1 MTAQTPQLIISEIM
15 YNPPEDGADS
25 LEYIEIYNN
34 EITSVNLSG
43 IEFGQGITHAFP
55 NIEIPPQT
63 YFVVAKDSVA
73 FQNTFGTFAFQWESG
88 TLSNNGETLELVD
101 VNGMSIA
108 IVEYENTSPT
118 NGLGASLV
126 LCDLTSDNNIFT
138 NWEAATTSTG
148 IMINGK
154 EIIANPFENSDC
166 PTGPIIS
173 FLESTFSILE
183 DDLMIDILI
192 VLENGNANTTE
203 VSFELDGNSDAILDD
218 DFSANQILPI
228 TLNFPAG
235 IEKDTQIITIQI
247 LEDFD
252 IESNET
258 AIFYLTN
265 PTNNAIVNPMHQT
278 FELIIEDD
286 DATLPDLMIS
296 EIMYNPPETGS
307 DSTEF
312 IELYNN
318 DSLDVNLVNYYFS
331 EGINFTFPE
340 VILEAGEY
348 LVIARDS
355 LAFAHY
361 YGFVPMQWSSG
372 SLTNSGEILELRNS
386 GGSVADVVEY
396 SNTAVWSELANG
408 LGSSLVLCDVNENN
422 NDPTNWNSSI
432 FVTAISIEGFDL
444 TANPSFENECFIPL
458 SQYPIREIGVM
469 TTINLD
475 GEIDS
480 LNRKCELQGIVYGVN
495 LNESNNGLQ
504 FVLIDENGDG
514 ITVYNNSDTLSY
526 SVEEGDEIMLH
537 GTITQFNGLAEIIPD
552 TIFTLSN
559 NNALTNPPEVY
570 FLDET
575 TESQLVEIKNL
586 IIIDPSD
593 WDNSDPNG
601 FNVEVTNGIDIF
613 EMRIDQDVDLF
624 NMPVPNFSFNLTG
637 LGGQYDTDNPFLEGY
652 QILPRYFEDLEMI
665 TSTEELTSKIEI
677 EFYPNPV
684 TDFLNI
690 TMQLRADKIEVK
702 NVLGQTI
709 VLLNSPDFFEKI
721 DTRNWSSGM
730 YLFSVFFEKEK
741 LTYKILK

>member
-1 MTAQTPQLIISEIM
+1 
-15 YNPPEDGADS
+15 
-25 LEYIEIYNN
+25 
-34 EITSVNLSG
+34 
-43 IEFGQGITHAFP
+43 
-55 NIEIPPQT
+55 
-63 YFVVAKDSVA
+63 
-73 FQNTFGTFAFQWESG
+73 
-88 TLSNNGETLELVD
+88 
-101 VNGMSIA
+101 
-108 IVEYENTSPT
+108 
-118 NGLGASLV
+118 
-126 LCDLTSDNNIFT
+126 
-138 NWEAATTSTG
+138 
-148 IMINGK
+148 
-154 EIIANPFENSDC
+154 
-166 PTGPIIS
+166 
-173 FLESTFSILE
+173 
-183 DDLMIDILI
+183 
-192 VLENGNANTTE
+192 
-203 VSFELDGNSDAILDD
+203 
-218 DFSANQILPI
+218 
-228 TLNFPAG
+228 
-235 IEKDTQIITIQI
+235 
-247 LEDFD
+247 
-252 IESNET
+252 
-258 AIFYLTN
+258 
-265 PTNNAIVNPMHQT
+265 
-278 FELIIEDD
+278 
-286 DATLPDLMIS
+286 
-296 EIMYNPPETGS
+296 
-307 DSTEF
+307 
-312 IELYNN
+312 
-318 DSLDVNLVNYYFS
+318 
-331 EGINFTFPE
+331 
-340 VILEAGEY
+340 
-348 LVIARDS
+348 
-355 LAFAHY
+355 
-361 YGFVPMQWSSG
+361 
-372 SLTNSGEILELRNS
+372 
-386 GGSVADVVEY
+386 
-396 SNTAVWSELANG
+396 
-408 LGSSLVLCDVNENN
+408 
-422 NDPTNWNSSI
+422 
-432 FVTAISIEGFDL
+432 
-444 TANPSFENECFIPL
+444 
-458 SQYPIREIGVM
+458 
-469 TTINLD
+469 
-475 GEIDS
+475 
-480 LNRKCELQGIVYGVN
+480 

-570 FLDET
+570 FLDES